1 MKHERKFHQSTMNS
15 QLFHFILACKK
26 EKQPINAENGW
37 PKIRFKSVDRILDPP
52 LPPPPSTNSYFTEEM
67 IPINLNN

>member
-15 QLFHFILACKK
+15 QLFHFILARKK

-37 PKIRFKSVDRILDPP
+37 PKIRFESVDRILDPP
-52 LPPPPSTNSYFTEEM
+52 PP
-67 IPINLNN
+67 LNQ

>member
-37 PKIRFKSVDRILDPP
+37 PKIRFESVDRILDPP
-52 LPPPPSTNSYFTEEM
+52 PPPSTNSDFTGEM

>member
-15 QLFHFILACKK
+15 QLFHFILARKK

-37 PKIRFKSVDRILDPP
+37 PKIRFESVDRILDPP
-52 LPPPPSTNSYFTEEM
+52 PTPSTNSYFTEEM
-67 IPINLNN
+67 IPVNLNN